1 MQHTGIQYTLQ
12 YLEIEGDVCH
22 DQYPMVHLFLIYF
35 FKSFLFACQMTQNL
49 FKLVRKNPQGAEL
62 KQITFFSQNNR
73 ALDFY
78 WLKVEK
84 TQQQGGW
91 MGDV

>member
-1 MQHTGIQYTLQ
+1 
-12 YLEIEGDVCH
+12 
-22 DQYPMVHLFLIYF
+22 
-35 FKSFLFACQMTQNL
+35 MTQNL

-78 WLKVEK
+78 WLKVGK

-91 MGDV
+91 MGDVWSYGVVIHWLRD

>member
-1 MQHTGIQYTLQ
+1 
-12 YLEIEGDVCH
+12 
-22 DQYPMVHLFLIYF
+22 
-35 FKSFLFACQMTQNL
+35 MTQNL

-78 WLKVEK
+78 WLKVGK
-84 TQQQGGW
+84 TQQQEDGW
-91 MGDV
+91 GMFEVTV